1 ESFIRTLD
9 VIRRDQMLRLNSHIF
24 ITKDK
29 PSDVLNTPTLYEH
42 LVASELASSL
52 EQTRFIAE
60 YAPITLRE
68 LYKYLEGP
76 VSNAYIPIIYI
87 DKKQTRAMTA
97 IDGTAIIKKDRM
109 VGKLDKLETAGMNLL
124 LNNIKGGSVQTKLDG
139 EKVSVEILKLKT
151 KTIPTLKDHQ
161 LDVSIHTEVEGTLA
175 DNMTSSKV
183 DEYFLNDVGHVIS
196 EHIKETIQA

>member
-1 ESFIRTLD
+1 QESGGPEAESGNNAGSGEHIVIDEVSSTLLEGAREAIKFTKRRLDFGHTEAWILSENLAQESFIRTLD

-87 DKKQTRAMTA
+87 
-97 IDGTAIIKKDRM
+97 
-109 VGKLDKLETAGMNLL
+109 
-124 LNNIKGGSVQTKLDG
+124 
-139 EKVSVEILKLKT
+139 
-151 KTIPTLKDHQ
+151 
-161 LDVSIHTEVEGTLA
+161 
-175 DNMTSSKV
+175 
-183 DEYFLNDVGHVIS
+183 
-196 EHIKETIQA
+196 